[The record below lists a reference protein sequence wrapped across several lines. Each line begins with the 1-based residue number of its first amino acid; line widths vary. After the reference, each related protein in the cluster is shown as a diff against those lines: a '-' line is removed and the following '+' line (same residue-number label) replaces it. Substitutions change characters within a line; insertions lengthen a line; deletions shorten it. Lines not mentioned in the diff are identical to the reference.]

1 MEQLEYP
8 MIDMDHE
15 IEAAEGREIST
26 IFATDGEAYFREVE
40 SNILKRLT
48 NENDHV
54 IISTG
59 GGAPCFHDGIS
70 YMKEH
75 GVVVFLQTAKEVL
88 IERLSRKDHRPL
100 VQNDVENRVNELLEK
115 RLPIYEQAHVS
126 IDHRDVD
133 LFMQQVAAV

>member
-1 MEQLEYP
+1 MEQLSFP

-15 IEAAEGREIST
+15 IEAAEGRQISE

-40 SNILKRLT
+40 SVILKKLT
-48 NENDHV
+48 QENDHV

-59 GGAPCFHDGIS
+59 GGTPCFHDGLD
-70 YMKEH
+70 YMKQN
-75 GVVVFLQTAKEVL
+75 GVVVFLQTDKEVL

-100 VQNDVENRVNELLEK
+100 MQNDVENRVNELLEK
-115 RLPIYEQAHVS
+115 RLPIYEKAHVS
-126 IDHRDVD
+126 IAHRDVD